1 MPNGREKERGDGAQM
16 GASLSL
22 QEIQDALTDQG
33 YSADGRKGW
42 LREVLTELEAV
53 HAREASAEMADLID
67 SIKTV
72 LACSPA
78 SGHCCELDF
87 GSNIGAEN
95 AEEALFP

>member
-1 MPNGREKERGDGAQM
+1 MPNRREKERGDGAQT

-42 LREVLTELEAV
+42 LREVLTELEAI
-53 HAREASAEMADLID
+53 HAREASAETADLID

-72 LACSPA
+72 LRAQQ
-78 SGHCCELDF
+78 DR
-87 GSNIGAEN
+87 GSEF
-95 AEEALFP
+95 EDT